1 MFTQTVQELIQS
13 RLDTMTEKDLKD
25 VGKDEVTI
33 MLNHMRDFLM
43 LSITRL
49 EAAEFVEKMQL
60 QFALRFMKSENLEK
74 RLKGLSEIRNLIDR
88 AIERLRFERY
98 RQKTGK
104 NLNYWNSMQ
113 ENKEKPYPSDSIRV
127 ADIKQWM
134 VDN

>member
-1 MFTQTVQELIQS
+1 
-13 RLDTMTEKDLKD
+13 MTEKDLKD

-127 ADIKQWM
+127 ADIK
-134 VDN
+134 